1 MNFVRQNSQR
11 SLLIATS
18 ASLLLLNIAPAHAQ
32 NNSPPATT
40 ATRPAKELPEQ
51 SSVPNNSP
59 PATRT
64 QTTGEAPRD
73 PTVQKMNEDAKEKIN
88 REGK

>member
-1 MNFVRQNSQR
+1 MISIRR
-11 SLLIATS
+11 KPPMSLSIAALAGALLFNIHAAS
-18 ASLLLLNIAPAHAQ
+18 AQS
-32 NNSPPATT
+32 NSPPPTT
-40 ATRPAKELPEQ
+40 ATRPTQPEQ
-51 SSVPNNSP
+51 TSVPNNSP

-64 QTTGEAPRD
+64 QTTGETNRD